1 MIISIHQPNFMP
13 WMPYFEKVEQA
24 DAFVILNH
32 CQFRKNNFQNRFNIE
47 DKWYTLGVIKGNDP
61 IIEKKYK
68 NPKEDWG
75 SIKRKLPHYENILND
90 FDDCISD
97 SLWETNYKIIK
108 LIIKK
113 LNIPTKIE
121 ADYPTE
127 KKQSE
132 RLLDICKKFSA
143 TTYLSGPSGRN
154 YLDLN
159 LFKRENIKVVFPDD
173 SQSVKK
179 PILECLTK

>member
-1 MIISIHQPNFMP
+1 MTITIHQPNFMP

-24 DAFVILNH
+24 DVFIILNH
-32 CQFRKNNFQNRFNIE
+32 CQFRKNNFQNRFNIG
-47 DKWYTLGVIKGNDP
+47 DKWYTLGVGKGNDP
-61 IIEKKYK
+61 IVEKKYT
-68 NPKEDWG
+68 NPQEDWET
-75 SIKRKLPHYENILND
+75 IKRRLPQYSDILGK
-90 FDDCISD
+90 FDNCISE
-97 SLWETNYKIIK
+97 SLWKTNNKIIK
-108 LIIKK
+108 FIINK
-113 LNIPTKIE
+113 LKISSHVE
-121 ADYPTE
+121 TDYPTE
-127 KKQSE
+127 KKQSA

-159 LFKRENIKVVFPDD
+159 LFRRENIKVVFPDG